1 MLIKSDIEK
10 KTKTNFDAYR
20 MGAKAASEGVGKYM
34 SPFEENSEKYIFWFS
49 GWKDN
54 QPI

>member
-10 KTKTNFDAYR
+10 KTKTNYDAYR
-20 MGAKAASEGVGKYM
+20 MGVKAASEGIDENM

-49 GWKDN
+49 GWKDY
-54 QPI
+54 QSK